1 MSVERYRRQG
11 ANSTSFV
18 AALAVNVALIAL
30 IATSAPTLFA
40 PDEPTIDGYNVPVE
54 PPPPPPIPEK
64 REVVKTPAETTVPI
78 PDRRVDVDV
87 PVVNDISTTDV
98 LQPIPDPTPSN
109 SGTGVTIDP
118 PKSAPVMVDAAP
130 DPRARFQ
137 PDYPASER
145 RSGIEGVVVVRVLI
159 GADGRV
165 KAVQQVRAASDAFLE
180 ATRKQA
186 LARWRFT
193 PATHDGVPVESW
205 RTMTVRFRLEE

>member
-1 MSVERYRRQG
+1 
-11 ANSTSFV
+11 
-18 AALAVNVALIAL
+18 
-30 IATSAPTLFA
+30 
-40 PDEPTIDGYNVPVE
+40 
-54 PPPPPPIPEK
+54 
-64 REVVKTPAETTVPI
+64 
-78 PDRRVDVDV
+78 
-87 PVVNDISTTDV
+87 
-98 LQPIPDPTPSN
+98 
-109 SGTGVTIDP
+109 
-118 PKSAPVMVDAAP
+118 MVDAAP

-165 KAVQQVRAASDAFLE
+165 KAVQQVRAASDAFFE